1 MTFNARRKD
10 TREKIELGG
19 LIVKAGLRYEKRALL
34 LGALIETA
42 RRIRSDE
49 DERSRLTAIGAEAFG
64 MTGTEQWFSE
74 FGKTETG
81 RLILG
86 RTGIALPYIASAA
99 TGIIF
104 LFASAGSTNIK
115 LAGWG
120 VVGGSS
126 ATIVIAALRETVR
139 LAAIFDHFPA
149 VRSALSYDPATM
161 IGAGAP
167 LMSAGFALRVALVGN
182 AAFAR
187 SEPRR
192 IRGRRA
198 LHGEA
203 EWMKSTE
210 AGKLF
215 PDTGG
220 IVIGERYRVDKDI
233 TAKQSFRADSV
244 ETWGAGGKSPLLCFD
259 GSFGSSHGI
268 VFAGSGGFKTTSVT
282 IPTAL
287 KWGDTLVLLDP
298 SNEVAPMVIGHRTNA
313 GRDVH
318 ILDPRTPD
326 TGFNALDWIG
336 LHGRTKEE
344 DIAAVASWIMSD
356 SGGARGVRDDF
367 FRASALQL
375 LTALIAD
382 VCLSDR
388 TEEDDQTLLQV
399 RKNLSE
405 PEPKLRARLQSIYD
419 NSRSDFVKENVA
431 AFVNMTP
438 ETFSGVYANAVKE
451 THWLSYPNYA
461 ALVSESTFSTNDISA
476 GNADVFINI
485 DLKTL
490 ETHSGLARVIIGSFL
505 NAIYNRDGAL
515 KGRALFLLDE
525 VARLGYMRILETAR
539 DAGRKYGIT
548 LTMIYQSIG
557 QMRETYGG
565 RDAASKWFE
574 SASWISFAAINDPET
589 ADYISRRCGMTT
601 VEIDQVSRSVQSK
614 GSSRTRSKQLAA
626 RPLIQP
632 HEVLRMRAD
641 EQIVF
646 TAGNAP
652 LRCGRAIWFRRD
664 DMRAC
669 VGENRFHS
677 PASGDGKHR

>member
-1 MTFNARRKD
+1 M
-10 TREKIELGG
+10 L
-19 LIVKAGLRYEKRALL
+19 
-34 LGALIETA
+34 
-42 RRIRSDE
+42 
-49 DERSRLTAIGAEAFG
+49 LTAIGMAGVEHWLAAFG
-64 MTGTEQWFSE
+64 KSDAAKQM
-74 FGKTETG
+74 
-81 RLILG
+81 LG
-86 RTGIALPYIASAA
+86 RTGIALPYVVASFV
-99 TGIIF
+99 GIVF
-104 LFASAGSTNIK
+104 LFASAGSARIRS
-115 LAGWG
+115 AGWSVFTG
-120 VVGGSS
+120 AIATLVV
-126 ATIVIAALRETVR
+126 AILREAIR
-139 LAAIFDHFPA
+139 LSAFRAEVPA
-149 VRSALSYDPATM
+149 GKSILNYLDPATT
-161 IGAGAP
+161 IGAAAV
-167 LMSAGFALRVALVGN
+167 LMSALFGLRVAIAGN

-187 SEPRR
+187 SEPKR
-192 IRGRRA
+192 IYGKRA

-203 EWMKSTE
+203 DWMKLSQAE
-210 AGKLF
+210 KLF
-215 PDTGG
+215 AADGG
-220 IVIGERYRVDKDI
+220 IVIGERYRVDRDSV
-233 TAKQSFRADSV
+233 AAYAFRADSA
-244 ETWGAGGKSPLLCFD
+244 ETWGAGGTSPLLCFD
-259 GSFGSSHGI
+259 GAFGSSHGI

-287 KWGDTLVLLDP
+287 KWGGALIVLDP
-298 SNEVAPMVIGHRTNA
+298 SNEVAPMVSKHRGDA
-313 GRDVH
+313 DRDVFV
-318 ILDPRTPD
+318 LDPKRSEI
-326 TGFNALDWIG
+326 GFNALDWIG
-336 LHGRTKEE
+336 RFGGTKEE
-344 DIAAVASWIMSD
+344 DIASVASWIMSD

-382 VCLSDR
+382 VCLSGH
-388 TEEDDQTLLQV
+388 TPENDQTLRQV

-405 PEPKLRARLQSIYD
+405 PEPKLRERLQSIYD
-419 NSRSDFVKENVA
+419 NSDSDFVKENVA

-461 ALVSESTFSTNDISA
+461 ALVSGSTFTTQDLGEGKTDI
-476 GNADVFINI
+476 FINV

-505 NAIYNRDGAL
+505 NAIYNRNGQME
-515 KGRALFLLDE
+515 GRALFLLDE

-548 LTMIYQSIG
+548 LLMIYQSIG

-589 ADYISRRCGMTT
+589 AEYISRRCGMTT
-601 VEIDQVSRSVQSK
+601 VEIDQVSRSSQAK

-669 VGENRFHS
+669 VGMNKFHQLKDRPDAHPIE
-677 PASGDGKHR
+677 PARSATSKADRG